1 MEEYIHFY
9 NHNSPQRKLN
19 KLAPVKYRNQLAR

>member
-1 MEEYIHFY
+1 MHFY